1 MAVGGGYTSALTAGV
16 SMADNEV
23 KFITPPN
30 NLRQKQK
37 LAGVTGTIDANWMDA
52 AERSMLTAKFDYLV
66 AVQEDLVRLSAAY
79 DIAVKD
85 SANRPEHVRALYTE
99 VQGVKGQGASFGYPL
114 VSTVGAQLARFIEDA
129 GDDLTNAQL
138 DVVKV
143 HVEAIRLIVTQK
155 MEGDGGP
162 IGQKV
167 VAGLGAVI
175 KKVAGDTP
183 AAPPQ

>member
-1 MAVGGGYTSALTAGV
+1 MAE
-16 SMADNEV
+16 NEV

-37 LAGVTGTIDANWMDA
+37 LAGVTGTVDATWVDA
-52 AERSMLTAKFDYLV
+52 AERSMLSAKFDYLT
-66 AVQEDLVRLSAAY
+66 AVQEDLTRLTAAY
-79 DIAVKD
+79 ETALKD
-85 SANRPEHVRALYTE
+85 SANRAEHVRALYTE

-114 VSTVGAQLARFIEDA
+114 VSAVGAQLARFMEDS

-138 DVVKV
+138 EVVKV
-143 HVEAIRLIVTQK
+143 HVEAIRLIILQK

-162 IGQKV
+162 MGQKV

-175 KKVAGDTP
+175 KKVAGEAP
-183 AAPPQ
+183 AQ